1 MIFDTA
7 PRRAYNPATLA
18 RPAQGGPDA
27 HLADGQLQERH
38 ATAEAGPGAFFVSG

>member
-7 PRRAYNPATLA
+7 LRRAYNPATPPDPTLG
-18 RPAQGGPDA
+18 RPDA

-38 ATAEAGPGAFFVSG
+38 G

>member
-38 ATAEAGPGAFFVSG
+38 ATADGGTWSIFC